1 VAPLDWL
8 FVALSVVGYGGLV
21 WVALSPLLALRSGRP
36 VLVSTALTA
45 ATVWAADLLALALKA
60 ATGRARPYETIAA
73 ADPLLRTDLG
83 ASFPSGH
90 AATSFAGAVLL
101 ACLFRR
107 AVPALLILAALIAVS
122 RVYVGV
128 HYPLDVLAGAALGTA
143 VALAVVVLVRAR
155 LPTSGGRPRSGPA
168 PPAG

>member
-1 VAPLDWL
+1 MAPLDWL

-36 VLVSTALTA
+36 VLVSTTLTA

-155 LPTSGGRPRSGPA
+155 LPTSGGRPRSGPT